1 MADSTYLKNIV
12 EPFIVQWVSRCV
24 GLALQPRRF
33 PVGPRTDGTVVNFE
47 FDGVSEDGQTSLL
60 VSTSMTVK
68 PGGTRKLHVD
78 ASILLRAA
86 FQRRIMAFVS
96 DDVRQNFLNKC
107 DGLLELSKIEMLVS
121 AGNFR
126 KTPSPSPFGQ
136 RNEPHPHQCQMAAKG
151 GNKLVAICR
160 LLPPHIC
167 RHLPPSA
174 EGFYHTDALLLG

>member
-107 DGLLELSKIEMLVS
+107 DGLLELSKIEMLVCDILPPEMQV
-121 AGNFR
+121 AIANFQAEAR
-126 KTPSPSPFGQ
+126 SEVGDKGKQWKPGGQ
-136 RNEPHPHQCQMAAKG
+136 R
-151 GNKLVAICR
+151 R
-160 LLPPHIC
+160 
-167 RHLPPSA
+167 
-174 EGFYHTDALLLG
+174 